1 MSWTPRIK
9 ERPVKYKM
17 LSTTIMESWE
27 TFTNRAMKQPNIQ
40 MRLLMKAIVLDV
52 ESKGWGNNANR
63 VTFVDLQWKVYEKK
77 KMNLSS
83 WKHYNLYKSK
93 EIYMSMKKYRKG

>member
-1 MSWTPRIK
+1 
-9 ERPVKYKM
+9 M

-63 VTFVDLQWKVYEKK
+63 VTFVDLQ
-77 KMNLSS
+77 
-83 WKHYNLYKSK
+83 
-93 EIYMSMKKYRKG
+93 